1 MKGGLNVVGGAAVAL
16 TRLRV
21 PALVDLGQGG
31 LHKGGG
37 AADDGDDPHPEHRAE
52 AAGTDGGGD
61 ADDVA
66 RAHPGRGGYH
76 QRLEGRGRPGLL
88 RFFSHHTDG
97 FQEHTELDEAG
108 PEGEVQTRSQQ
119 QDDEHI
125 AVHHSADVADQF
137 VDHNTHTHFL

>member
-1 MKGGLNVVGGAAVAL
+1 MMAMTHIQNTAPKPPAQMAVEM
-16 TRLRV
+16 
-21 PALVDLGQGG
+21 PM
-31 LHKGGG
+31 
-37 AADDGDDPHPEHRAE
+37 
-52 AAGTDGGGD
+52 
-61 ADDVA
+61 
-66 RAHPGRGGYH
+66 GRGGYH